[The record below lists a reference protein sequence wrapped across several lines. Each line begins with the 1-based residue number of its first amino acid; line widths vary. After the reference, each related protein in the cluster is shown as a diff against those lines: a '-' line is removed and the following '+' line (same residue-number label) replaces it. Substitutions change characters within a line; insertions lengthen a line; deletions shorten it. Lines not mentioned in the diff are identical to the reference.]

1 MTQELSNEDKKEA
14 KRDEGREDMLWKINV
29 EVHDPDLGIV
39 SLLFGLLQVSAGT
52 LEAVIVAMCRW

>member
-1 MTQELSNEDKKEA
+1 MTQELTNEDKKEA

-39 SLLFGLLQVSAGT
+39 SLLFGLLKASART
-52 LEAVIVAMCRW
+52 FEAMCR